1 MVRHPWNVSVLGIP
15 EFSVK
20 LRVPGEV
27 LQVVVDETPSEGV
40 EDVEGPE
47 GELGLLLQEMT
58 ASMTLKA
65 RLRFGSWE
73 AWSRR

>member
-1 MVRHPWNVSVLGIP
+1 MPVLAVPGVP
-15 EFSVK
+15 VQVG
-20 LRVPGEV
+20 VPGEV
-27 LQVVVDETPSEGV
+27 LQVVVDEDPSEGV

>member
-1 MVRHPWNVSVLGIP
+1 MPVLAVP
-15 EFSVK
+15 RVPVQV
-20 LRVPGEV
+20 RVPGEV
-27 LQVVVDETPSEGV
+27 LQVVVDEDPSEGV

-47 GELGLLLQEMT
+47 SELGLLLQEMT